1 MSTFFKRLLCRGM
14 FLPELPTQSPRSS
27 RSAQGQHTA
36 PPHSHTH
43 RMNRPSSSMITAPL
57 PGLRAHT
64 YHLLS
69 ITVISRLPLSRTK
82 KTAIPHAMSIT
93 VFPLYLNTNCLI
105 FRAVP
110 GPKLLVT
117 PNRRPLPAFCIFIR
131 FSYFSL
137 NLKILSF
144 FFGGLLPSILSGMG
158 S

>member
-36 PPHSHTH
+36 PLRQALPHILHCQCIEHHAFPCCPLAVQKNGYPSCNEYNRFSAVSQYKSSHF
-43 RMNRPSSSMITAPL
+43 PSRSGS
-57 PGLRAHT
+57 
-64 YHLLS
+64 
-69 ITVISRLPLSRTK
+69 
-82 KTAIPHAMSIT
+82 
-93 VFPLYLNTNCLI
+93 
-105 FRAVP
+105 
-110 GPKLLVT
+110 KLLVT

>member
-1 MSTFFKRLLCRGM
+1 MDIIQRL
-14 FLPELPTQSPRSS
+14 SKSS
-27 RSAQGQHTA
+27 RTRDQSHCLLFFRYSAINPGFVNIIPLLA
-36 PPHSHTH
+36 PEILKLS
-43 RMNRPSSSMITAPL
+43 APIL
-57 PGLRAHT
+57 IYIFPWLRAHT

-82 KTAIPHAMSIT
+82 NGYPSCNEYNRFFRCISIQ
-93 VFPLYLNTNCLI
+93 NCLI